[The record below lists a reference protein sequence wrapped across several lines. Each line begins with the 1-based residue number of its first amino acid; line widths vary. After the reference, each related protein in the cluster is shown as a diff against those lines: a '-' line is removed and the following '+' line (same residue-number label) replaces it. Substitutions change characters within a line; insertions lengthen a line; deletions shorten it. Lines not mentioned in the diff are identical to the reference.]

1 MATTYSQE
9 YQALYITKPVAKQAR
24 QNVGMRVLPF
34 TYTQVLAGTAAD
46 IVYLQQLPPMSQLY
60 LPSCVFY
67 FAGFTSGM
75 TLSVGWGAYTDVD
88 GVLQAASATGLFSA
102 AAVSNGTG
110 ILHGGMISLATPDD
124 TNPVVTSIAKD
135 FRSATPVDIFATFN
149 SQVPGASAVLNGY
162 LVFGNI
168 G

>member
-1 MATTYSQE
+1 MAETYSLE
-9 YQALYITKPVAKQAR
+9 YTNLYITKPVVKTAR
-24 QNVGMRVLPF
+24 QRIPMTVLPF
-34 TYTQVLAGTAAD
+34 SYTQVLAGTAAD
-46 IVYLQQLPPMSQLY
+46 TVVLQQLPPFSQLY

-75 TLSVGWGAYTDVD
+75 TLSIGWKAYTDAD
-88 GVLQAASATGLFSA
+88 GVVQAASATGLFNA

-110 ILHGGMISLATPDD
+110 MLHGGLISLATPDD
-124 TNPVVTSIAKD
+124 TNPIAASIAKD
-135 FRSATPVDIFATFN
+135 FRNATPVDIFATFN
-149 SQVPGASAVLNGY
+149 AQVPGAAAVLSGY

>member
-1 MATTYSQE
+1 MAETYSTE
-9 YQALYITKPVAKQAR
+9 YTNLYITKPVVKTAR

-34 TYTQVLAGTAAD
+34 NYTQVLAGTAAD
-46 IVYLQQLPPMSQLY
+46 TVVLQQLPPMSQLY

-75 TLSVGWGAYTDVD
+75 TLSVGWKAYTDVD
-88 GVLQAASATGLFSA
+88 GVVQALSATGLFSA
-102 AAVSNGTG
+102 SDVSNGVG
-110 ILHGGMISLATPDD
+110 MLHGGMQTAATPDD
-124 TNPVVTSIAKD
+124 ENPVVGAIMLD
-135 FRSATPVDIFATFN
+135 FRNATPIDIFATFN
-149 SQVPGASAVLNGY
+149 SQVPGASAVLKGY